1 MRRHRRALRIGGWA
15 FVGIAAFGGLA
26 LCHPGGP
33 GGLVSDV
40 ANYQQNNEDL
50 ADSQQKL
57 RQLESATFGAHDRLR
72 LKHELRD
79 QLAQGTVPL
88 AGAADA
94 YLQAV
99 SAEPALLP
107 RFRDAVPSSN
117 DQELMAINL
126 LREVFNVLPVP
137 EHRQLA
143 LLEQFRTTYGTD
155 YPLPVPPART
165 SAAAD
170 SPVRP

>member
-15 FVGIAAFGGLA
+15 FVVIAAVGGLA
-26 LCHPGGP
+26 VCHPGGTA
-33 GGLVSDV
+33 GLVSDV
-40 ANYQQNNEDL
+40 ANYQQNTEDL
-50 ADSQQKL
+50 ADGRQKL
-57 RQLESATFGAHDRLR
+57 RQLETATAGAHDRTR

-79 QLAQGTVPL
+79 QLAEGTVPL

-99 SAEPALLP
+99 SAEPELLP
-107 RFRDAVPSSN
+107 RFRAAVPSSN

-126 LREVFNVLPVP
+126 LREVFNVLPVS
-137 EHRQLA
+137 EHRQQS
-143 LLEQFRTTYGTD
+143 LLEQFRSTYGIE

-165 SAAAD
+165 SAAD
-170 SPVRP
+170 GRTGP